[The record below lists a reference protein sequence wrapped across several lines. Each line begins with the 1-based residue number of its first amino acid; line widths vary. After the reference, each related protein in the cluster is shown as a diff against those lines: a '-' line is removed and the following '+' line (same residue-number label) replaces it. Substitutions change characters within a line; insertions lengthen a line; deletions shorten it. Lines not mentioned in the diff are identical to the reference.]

1 MSSWMKHQEEQLSL
15 SQNLSL
21 LFLYCL
27 KNKNVNYLKIVFFKS
42 KNLWNICVKQ
52 QIMARLSK
60 RVWTTTPR
68 GKHTHNQEFKLS
80 NTHLVLSLLSLLF
93 INCLKIRIVKI
104 LRFRRPEALA
114 LTRYYF
120 FQETILEK
128 NIRKT
133 YFFIY

>member
-1 MSSWMKHQEEQLSL
+1 MSSWMKHQEGQLSL

-27 KNKNVNYLKIVFFKS
+27 KNKNVNYLEIVFFKS

-52 QIMARLSK
+52 QIMARLS
-60 RVWTTTPR
+60 VWTTTTPR
-68 GKHTHNQEFKLS
+68 GKHAHNQEFKLS

-93 INCLKIRIVKI
+93 INCLKTRIVKI

-114 LTRYYF
+114 LTLYYF

-133 YFFIY
+133 NFFID